1 MAEVIKPAP
10 FSDPE
15 LVGPVLVEGI
25 QIETRDEFMRF
36 TGWILVEPMNPGDE
50 PERRVVARLDA
61 PTVVVR
67 TLIKDAQ
74 RLLAKGGH

>member
-10 FSDPE
+10 FSDPD
-15 LVGPVLVEGI
+15 LVSPVLVEGI
-25 QIETRDEFMRF
+25 QIETRDDFMRF

-50 PERRVVARLDA
+50 PERRVVTRCDV
-61 PTVVVR
+61 PTAVVR
-67 TLIKDAQ
+67 GLVKDAQ